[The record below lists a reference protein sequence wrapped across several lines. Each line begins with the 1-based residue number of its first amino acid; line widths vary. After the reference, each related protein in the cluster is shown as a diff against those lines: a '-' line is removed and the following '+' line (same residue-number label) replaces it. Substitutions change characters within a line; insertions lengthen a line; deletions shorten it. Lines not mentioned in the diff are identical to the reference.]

1 VRREPIST
9 RFPRAAGDRPTLGDS
24 ATPLDRFDGVE
35 TGDGDRLIYDRGT
48 EEAWIQSDL
57 YLARESCI

>member
-1 VRREPIST
+1 MST
-9 RFPRAAGDRPTLGDS
+9 KFPRAAGDRPTLGAG

-35 TGDGDRLIYDRGT
+35 TGDGDWLIYDRGT

-57 YLARESCI
+57 YLARESCV